1 MSTQNVN
8 VARFARNV
16 EWNFFCDFQTP
27 WTPSN
32 HFFSELCWKVE
43 KWTKWDILGR
53 ISNIVIWAGNKFS
66 FSYYYIFPAQF
77 QSGNLTRWSVTHRN
91 CKSILS
97 QTSSSSSLECQELDI
112 FLQDGNSKLHLVAK
126 RENTCPSIWFMTNA
140 RAKHY

>member
-8 VARFARNV
+8 VA
-16 EWNFFCDFQTP
+16 
-27 WTPSN
+27 S
-32 HFFSELCWKVE
+32 LCSQMLNETFPVIFKHSLCSFGLKIDKNE
-43 KWTKWDILGR
+43 TFLR
-53 ISNIVIWAGNKFS
+53 QISNIVIRAGNKFS
-66 FSYYYIFPAQF
+66 FSFYYIFPAQF

-97 QTSSSSSLECQELDI
+97 QTSSSSSLECQEMDT